1 MYTPAKPKQ
10 QILMVEDNALIA
22 EFTEAHLRNAGFDTV
37 LAETGEEALEL
48 LERIRPALI
57 VLDVVL
63 GDGIDGYEVCR
74 RVRQR
79 ATDREAAIANVPVIM
94 LTARAEE
101 ADRIDGFNAGVDDYL
116 MKPFNPEELIAR
128 IRAVLRRTAG
138 TSAFILEVGGLQID
152 PLRRQARAN
161 GATLDLTPKE
171 FELLHLL
178 ASNPG
183 QVFPRATLLEQIW
196 GYSADNTRTV
206 DVHIQRLREKLATQ
220 ARYADAIAT
229 EWGVGYRMVV

>member
-1 MYTPAKPKQ
+1 MFAPAKPRQ
-10 QILMVEDNALIA
+10 RILMVEDNILIA
-22 EFTEAHLRNAGFDTV
+22 EFTEAHLRHAGFDVV
-37 LAETGEEALEL
+37 LAETGEEALAL
-48 LERIRPALI
+48 LDDTRPDLV

-74 RVRQR
+74 RIRQR
-79 ATDREAAIANVPVIM
+79 PTDGHVAIANVPVLM

-116 MKPFNPEELIAR
+116 IKPFNPEELVMR
-128 IRAVLRRTAG
+128 IRAILRRVHQN
-138 TSAFILEVGGLQID
+138 SAFVLEVGDLTID
-152 PLRRQARAN
+152 PMRRQVQAK
-161 GATLDLTPKE
+161 GKPLDLTPKE

-183 QVFPRATLLEQIW
+183 QVFPRAALLEQIW
-196 GYSADNTRTV
+196 GYSGDNTRTV
-206 DVHIQRLREKLATQ
+206 DVHIQRLREKLAAQ
-220 ARYADAIAT
+220 AHCADAIAT